1 MLLIKSLKNATV
13 YFHKKKTKQWNIVE
27 ESKINPL
34 SYNYLIFDKYA
45 KNIRWRYNN
54 LCNPSSAGKSRL
66 LQVENEIK
74 LFCVF
79 LFKNKF

>member
-1 MLLIKSLKNATV
+1 MLLIKSLKKLQQFTII
-13 YFHKKKTKQWNIVE
+13 KQQTEQWNRVE

-54 LCNPSSAGKSRL
+54 LCNPSSAGKPRF
-66 LQVENEIK
+66 LQV
-74 LFCVF
+74 
-79 LFKNKF
+79 